1 MGVRKIDTETPPS
14 PAPTAIPEPASPAA
28 AAVPDSPGHYT
39 VTVDGAVHAAYVDGD
54 RVEIDGRAFTV
65 GVGAAEEGASPPPPS
80 PAASMP
86 ASVAPAAGVPVE
98 ANMPGKV
105 LRIEA
110 GPGTTVH
117 DGDAVII
124 LEAMKMEVTVPSP
137 VTGEVAQVLVSV
149 GDQVATGAQL
159 ATVVPA

>member
-1 MGVRKIDTETPPS
+1 
-14 PAPTAIPEPASPAA
+14 
-28 AAVPDSPGHYT
+28 
-39 VTVDGAVHAAYVDGD
+39 
-54 RVEIDGRAFTV
+54 
-65 GVGAAEEGASPPPPS
+65 
-80 PAASMP
+80 
-86 ASVAPAAGVPVE
+86 
-98 ANMPGKV
+98 MPGKV